1 MALDHFRARTERNG
15 DDTVMRLEGE
25 LDMSGTF
32 VLEPKLDEITA
43 DVVDGDVLFDLTGVT
58 FIDSTGLGALV
69 GAHERLRDA
78 GVPTRFVRGSD
89 EIQRVFEVA
98 GFDGVLD
105 FVDPPAERQ
114 GAGAGSG
121 SSGTA
126 ARSSF
131 VCGCCGWSRTC
142 GVAPASTTRPSC
154 STTHC
159 SHSRSTTARLCVMS
173 R

>member
-43 DVVDGDVLFDLTGVT
+43 DAVDGDVLFDLTGVT

-89 EIQRVFEVA
+89 EIQRVFAVA

-105 FVDPPAERQ
+105 FVDPPP
-114 GAGAGSG
+114 
-121 SSGTA
+121 
-126 ARSSF
+126 
-131 VCGCCGWSRTC
+131 
-142 GVAPASTTRPSC
+142 PA
-154 STTHC
+154 
-159 SHSRSTTARLCVMS
+159 
-173 R
+173 